1 MRSEEFSKE
10 MWNCWRD
17 LSFAYSSLA
26 RKMGVDTNELYVVD
40 ALWDEGE
47 GLSQRTICER
57 CDMGK
62 QTVSAICKRLGARDF
77 VTAHPSE
84 ADKREGIMA
93 LTDEG
98 REWWSQ
104 PVERMRELE
113 VKAAESITAEEIGVF
128 IKVVEQYA
136 KTFQE
141 EVQR

>member
-1 MRSEEFSKE
+1 MLITVLIH
-10 MWNCWRD
+10 N
-17 LSFAYSSLA
+17 
-26 RKMGVDTNELYVVD
+26 G
-40 ALWDEGE
+40 EGE
-47 GLSQRTICER
+47 LSQRTICER

-84 ADKREGIMA
+84 ADKRERIMV

-104 PVERMRELE
+104 SVERMRELE
-113 VKAAESITAEEIGVF
+113 VEAAESITAEELEVF
-128 IKVVEQYA
+128 IKAIERYA

>member
-1 MRSEEFSKE
+1 
-10 MWNCWRD
+10 
-17 LSFAYSSLA
+17 
-26 RKMGVDTNELYVVD
+26 MGN
-40 ALWDEGE
+40 
-47 GLSQRTICER
+47 
-57 CDMGK
+57 

-77 VTAHPSE
+77 VTAHSSE
-84 ADKREGIMA
+84 TDKRERIMV

-104 PVERMRELE
+104 SVGRMRELE
-113 VKAAESITAEEIGVF
+113 VKAAESITAEEIETF

>member
-1 MRSEEFSKE
+1 
-10 MWNCWRD
+10 
-17 LSFAYSSLA
+17 
-26 RKMGVDTNELYVVD
+26 MGVDTSELYVVD
-40 ALWDEGE
+40 ALWDEAE

-84 ADKREGIMA
+84 ADKRERIMA

>member
-1 MRSEEFSKE
+1 M
-10 MWNCWRD
+10 
-17 LSFAYSSLA
+17 
-26 RKMGVDTNELYVVD
+26 DTSELYVVD
-40 ALWDEGE
+40 ALWDEDE

-84 ADKREGIMA
+84 ADKRERIMA

>member
-1 MRSEEFSKE
+1 
-10 MWNCWRD
+10 
-17 LSFAYSSLA
+17 
-26 RKMGVDTNELYVVD
+26 
-40 ALWDEGE
+40 
-47 GLSQRTICER
+47 
-57 CDMGK
+57 MGK

-84 ADKREGIMA
+84 TDKRERIMV

-104 PVERMRELE
+104 SVGRMRELE
-113 VKAAESITAEEIGVF
+113 VMAAESITAKEIETF